1 MAIDREWDGGAVN
14 TRIDGA
20 VEAGFGGV
28 ADAFARAFDGR
39 KGMGAALSVLVDG
52 KTIVDVWAGEAGP
65 GSAWKADTASV
76 IFSCTKGLMAILV
89 AQCVEQG
96 SIGYDDLVVD
106 HWPEFAHN
114 GKESTRVRHLL
125 AHRAGVPA
133 LRRPLSR
140 AQLLD
145 FAQVVAEV
153 EQSEPF
159 WAPGTAYAYHPITHG
174 WLVGEVLRRA
184 TGLSVRDLFD
194 RAISSPLGV
203 DAWIGIPPA
212 VEERVATMSIGATLA
227 DATARLVE
235 DPQNHWPAQAMTLG
249 GALPAALVGPGSG
262 FNDPA
267 LHRAIIPGA
276 GGIATARALATVWSA
291 TVTQTNGHRL
301 IGEDVR
307 MEATSVQSAGEPFFT
322 APGPW
327 PAWGMGFQLDSGARR
342 YVTPQGFGHDGAGG
356 QVAFAEPEAKIGF
369 AFLTNMMEA
378 GDDRGTAI
386 VDALR
391 NAL

>member
-1 MAIDREWDGGAVN
+1 M
-14 TRIDGA
+14 TIDG
-20 VEAGFGGV
+20 VVDTGFGGV
-28 ADAFARAFDGR
+28 ADAFVRAFDGR
-39 KGMGAALSVLVDG
+39 EGMGAALSVLIDG
-52 KTIVDVWAGEAGP
+52 RPVVDVWAGDAAP
-65 GSAWKADTASV
+65 GAAWRTDTASV
-76 IFSCTKGLMAILV
+76 IFSCTKGLMAVLA

-96 SIGYDDLVVD
+96 TLGYDDLVAD
-106 HWPEFAHN
+106 HWPEFARN
-114 GKESTRVRHLL
+114 GKENTRVRHLL

-140 AQLLD
+140 TQLLD
-145 FAQVVAEV
+145 FAQVVGEIEEA
-153 EQSEPF
+153 EPF
-159 WAPGTAYAYHPITHG
+159 WMPGTAYSYHPITHG
-174 WLVGEVLRRA
+174 WLVGEVLRRV
-184 TGLSVRDLFD
+184 TGLSARELFE
-194 RAISSPLGV
+194 RAVSSPLGV
-203 DAWIGIPPA
+203 DAWIGIPPT
-212 VEERVATMSIGATLA
+212 VEERVATMSVGASLA
-227 DATARLVE
+227 DATAQLTE

-249 GALPAALVGPGSG
+249 GALPAALVGPESG

-267 LHRAIIPGA
+267 VHQAIIPGA
-276 GGIATARALATVWSA
+276 GGIATARALATIWSA

-301 IGEDVR
+301 IGEEVR
-307 MEATSVQSAGEPFFT
+307 AAATAVQSAGEPFFT

-356 QVAFAEPEAKIGF
+356 QVAFAEPEAGIGF

-391 NAL
+391 DAL